1 MSATTSTAT
10 STTSSESTPSAAAP
24 GAAVSAVAE
33 KVGWGP
39 VPEAGPPWWTR
50 LARGLASAA
59 TAAVTGCRAAVERP
73 VTLAE
78 GLELARRGDWTTS
91 EHPMVRQ
98 VAVAHFWLVQAPAL
112 LVAGVVGWS
121 ARTPGRLWTLGPLLV
136 TVASVLNEIPLVGVL
151 VPECVTWSYWTP
163 TWLSVWL
170 SGASAGG
177 AS

>member
-1 MSATTSTAT
+1 MSATTSTAPG
-10 STTSSESTPSAAAP
+10 ESAPSAAVP
-24 GAAVSAVAE
+24 AAGKA
-33 KVGWGP
+33 GWGP

-50 LARGLASAA
+50 LARGLASAT

-78 GLELARRGDWTTS
+78 GIELARRGDWTVS

-112 LVAGVVGWS
+112 IVAGVLGWAS
-121 ARTPGRLWTLGPLLV
+121 RTPGRLWTVGPLLV
-136 TVASVLNEIPLVGVL
+136 TVASVLDQIPVVGLV
-151 VPECVTWSYWTP
+151 VPEFVTWSYWTP
-163 TWLSVWL
+163 TGLSTWL
-170 SGASAGG
+170 SGSSAGG